1 MVTLYPSSK
10 QNPPKEFS
18 IHHYVSFFI
27 SKMNCLTQQILNS
40 EELEILRK
48 NLDKEDL
55 NWEDGRQTAGKHAA
69 KVKNNLQLRRDS
81 DLSIKFSRL
90 ITKKILGNELIKSFA
105 LPKKVHGTIFSKT
118 TSGMKYGRHIDN
130 AYMSSGR
137 ADLSF
142 TIFLN
147 SKDNYEGG
155 ALSIESFN
163 SEEKF
168 KLEAGGIIIYPS
180 TYLHSVEEVFDGERL
195 VFIGWIESYVKS
207 IEEREYLFD
216 LDAAARS
223 LLAKYGRSDEVDLI
237 FKSYTNLLR
246 RLGD

>member
-1 MVTLYPSSK
+1 
-10 QNPPKEFS
+10 
-18 IHHYVSFFI
+18 
-27 SKMNCLTQQILNS
+27 MNYLTNQLLNS

-48 NLDKEDL
+48 NLDKEEL
-55 NWEDGRQTAGKHAA
+55 FWEDGKQTAGKQAA
-69 KVKNNLQLRRDS
+69 MVKNNLQLRRDS

-90 ITKKILGNELIKSFA
+90 ITKKILSNEVIKSFA
-105 LPKKVHGTIFSKT
+105 LPRKVHGTIFSKT
-118 TSGMKYGRHIDN
+118 TSGMKYGSHSDN
-130 AYMSSGR
+130 PYMSSGR

-147 SKDNYEGG
+147 CKNKYKGG
-155 ALSIESFN
+155 ELSIEGFN

-168 KLEAGGIIIYPS
+168 KLNAGEIIIYPS
-180 TYLHSVEEVFDGERL
+180 TYLHSVGEVIDGERL
-195 VFIGWIESYVKS
+195 VFIGWIESYIKS

-237 FKSYTNLLR
+237 FKSYSNLLR
-246 RLGD
+246 RLGS